1 MDEEIEVDPQREAME
16 HVISVLTP
24 LREHRQ
30 ASAERALHRAKVDLA
45 GMQEQLAQAREN
57 LTQERDSQSA
67 RRQVLATAHLQQ
79 AMTLSKVDHW
89 QEKERQMLDR
99 LSRLHQDIDQL
110 GLQIDQQKILL
121 EGSHQTAKAR
131 QRAVEKLACLSEALN
146 EEG

>member
-45 GMQEQLAQAREN
+45 GMQKQLAQARET
-57 LTQERDSQSA
+57 LGQERDSQSE

-79 AMTLSKVDHW
+79 TMTLSKVDHW
-89 QEKERQMLDR
+89 QEKERRMLDR
-99 LSRLHQDIDQL
+99 LSQLHQDIDQL

>member
-45 GMQEQLAQAREN
+45 GMQKQLAQARET
-57 LTQERDSQSA
+57 LGQERDSQSE

-79 AMTLSKVDHW
+79 TMTLSKVDHW
-89 QEKERQMLDR
+89 QEKERRMLDR